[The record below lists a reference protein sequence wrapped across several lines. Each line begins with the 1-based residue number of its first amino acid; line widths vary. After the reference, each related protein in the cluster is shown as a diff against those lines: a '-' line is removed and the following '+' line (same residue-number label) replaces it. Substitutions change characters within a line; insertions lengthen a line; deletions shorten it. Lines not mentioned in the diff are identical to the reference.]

1 MTVKE
6 IETLIPV
13 ALERF
18 KQRIPQFVEWID
30 NVPIRVAT
38 RHTGEKLF
46 RSTIKSLKAWEKEGQ
61 RNITLRLEHS
71 GLEHYKVAHIFE
83 GLGFATLKARPCPMN
98 RVGQPVLLTGII

>member
-38 RHTGEKLF
+38 RHTGEKTV
-46 RSTIKSLKAWEKEGQ
+46 SWEKEGQ

-71 GLEHYKVAHIFE
+71 GLEHYKAARSHAF
-83 GLGFATLKARPCPMN
+83 LKA
-98 RVGQPVLLTGII
+98 

>member
-18 KQRIPQFVEWID
+18 KQRIPQSVEWID

-71 GLEHYKVAHIFE
+71 GLELYKAARIFE

>member
-71 GLEHYKVAHIFE
+71 GLEHYKVARSHTF
-83 GLGFATLKARPCPMN
+83 LKA
-98 RVGQPVLLTGII
+98 